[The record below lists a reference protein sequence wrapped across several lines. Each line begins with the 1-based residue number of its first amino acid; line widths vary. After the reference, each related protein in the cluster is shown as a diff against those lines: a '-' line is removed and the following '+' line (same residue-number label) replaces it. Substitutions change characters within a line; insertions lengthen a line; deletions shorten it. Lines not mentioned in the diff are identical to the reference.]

1 MHLLQK
7 KLPVYP
13 TLTPELTIRHL
24 VHQTRELIIGE
35 MGARTLDS
43 PGNIGADGRP
53 SYGFHLRDREAHPL
67 FPLCFQSRSPRKKT
81 VRRRTIGAI

>member
-1 MHLLQK
+1 MHLLQQ

-13 TLTPELTIRHL
+13 TLTPELSIRHL
-24 VHQTRELIIGE
+24 VYQTRELIIGE

-43 PGNIGADGRP
+43 PGNVGADACP
-53 SYGFHLRDREAHPL
+53 SYSFHLRYRQAHPL
-67 FPLCFQSRSPRKKT
+67 FPLCFQSRTPRKKT